1 MRTFATDT
9 MGFIRTPRVAE
20 PGTVVP
26 LGQQRR
32 DGLVTG
38 VSLGP
43 QLLIPA
49 NEETSNF
56 IDPRHDLRM
65 SRLDRAATFMELRQ
79 SRKAAAE
86 SDSASSETSGA
97 TSSDSATDSS
107 ASEPSPSAPGASGGA
122 K

>member
-9 MGFIRTPRVAE
+9 MGFVRTPRVAE
-20 PGTVVP
+20 AGTVVP

-38 VSLGP
+38 VTLGP

-49 NEETSNF
+49 NEESSRF

-86 SDSASSETSGA
+86 TESALSATSGA
-97 TSSDSATDSS
+97 TSSDSTTGPSVS
-107 ASEPSPSAPGASGGA
+107 GPSPSAPGASSVA
-122 K
+122 E